1 MLERDQ
7 NYGLGKVLAGSQLLQ
22 DPESAKAATAS
33 LERRLVAAEA
43 PDVEMLQDFLAEE
56 GTAPAAGQT
65 ADHGE
70 AGQPGQARLSPS
82 CIVVAKDL
90 PPGLGFARK
99 EPTESRLLKTA
110 MMAVVTVAA
119 AMTGAKLDAQSM
131 VPSSHLPVVQRKDP
145 RAFDQE
151 QRTVVGRGSD
161 GRQALID
168 AVLKTIEGME
178 LAKRDPVRNYEAK
191 VNCLNKIAT
200 WTDGGR
206 VETPISHVRH
216 EAHDWTFT
224 LDNEMIHAI
233 GMTFNASPGEPGPM
247 PARIKQVEEPIRVE
261 QVVVDV
267 TLDGRP
273 DWYRKMEAERTKEG
287 S

>member
-56 GTAPAAGQT
+56 GPAPAAGQT

-110 MMAVVTVAA
+110 VMAAVTSGAA
-119 AMTGAKLDAQSM
+119 PTASAWVKCGGTTPSPCPSLKLS
-131 VPSSHLPVVQRKDP
+131 
-145 RAFDQE
+145 
-151 QRTVVGRGSD
+151 
-161 GRQALID
+161 
-168 AVLKTIEGME
+168 
-178 LAKRDPVRNYEAK
+178 
-191 VNCLNKIAT
+191 
-200 WTDGGR
+200 
-206 VETPISHVRH
+206 
-216 EAHDWTFT
+216 
-224 LDNEMIHAI
+224 
-233 GMTFNASPGEPGPM
+233 
-247 PARIKQVEEPIRVE
+247 
-261 QVVVDV
+261 
-267 TLDGRP
+267 RP
-273 DWYRKMEAERTKEG
+273 H
-287 S
+287 